1 MTPLDLPEHADVRLV
16 AADMDGTLLDGN
28 GAVPQTLWPLLDEMR
43 SRGIVFAPAS
53 GRQYATLER
62 TFASHAEGMVFIAE
76 NGTYVV
82 RDGAE
87 ISSDTLEP
95 GVVAS
100 IVETLRT
107 RTDLDLGV
115 VVCGK
120 RSAYVER
127 DDPAFRAEADRYYA
141 RLELL
146 PDLLD
151 YDDDVLKVAVYDF
164 ESSATGA
171 GPALAGFAE
180 SHQVVVSGHHWVD
193 VMNQGVD
200 KGRALRR
207 LQQALGVTREQT
219 VAFGDYLNDKE
230 LLQAAGISYAMA
242 NAHPEITAVAAYQAP
257 ANTQDGVVRVLRA
270 LLG

>member
-1 MTPLDLPEHADVRLV
+1 MSTLDLPEHADVRLV
-16 AADMDGTLLDGN
+16 AADMDGTLLDGD
-28 GAVPQTLWPLLDEMR
+28 GAVPSGLWSLLDEMR

-62 TFASHAEGMVFIAE
+62 TFASHAKGMVFIAE

-100 IVETLRT
+100 IVETMRA

-127 DDPAFRAEADRYYA
+127 NDPVFRAEADKYYA
-141 RLELL
+141 RLQVL
-146 PDLLD
+146 PDVLD
-151 YDDDVLKVAVYDF
+151 YDDEVLKVAVYDF

-171 GPALAGFAE
+171 GPALQEF
-180 SHQVVVSGHHWVD
+180 SQTHQVVVSGHHWVD
-193 VMNQGVD
+193 VMNRGVD
-200 KGRALRR
+200 KGTALQR

-230 LLQAAGISYAMA
+230 LLEAAGISYAMA
-242 NAHPEITAVAAYQAP
+242 NAHPDIKAVARYQAP
-257 ANTQDGVVRVLRA
+257 ANTDDGVVRVLRG